1 MKKALLCLF
10 ILLISSTPKIF
21 SQHEESIET
30 ILEEVMAAAEK
41 YSESVEDFEAEIYM
55 RVYVQTVK
63 KNFLYRFTHLI
74 PKFVMH
80 DRHSN
85 EGVIEVISDLK
96 FIYPN
101 NFTAD
106 IKNLVGTFSQKNVSE
121 MLPSN
126 LLYLNVYSKMS
137 CNERFF
143 MPLNKASKKYYNYE
157 LKRTFRE
164 DGLTFCTIAY
174 TPIYES
180 PKLLKGTFVIER
192 DSWRVVQFV
201 AEGLDRASS
210 FTEIG
215 RAHV

>member
-30 ILEEVMAAAEK
+30 ILEEAMAAAEK

-74 PKFVMH
+74 PKYVMH

-106 IKNLVGTFSQKNVSE
+106 IKNLVGK
-121 MLPSN
+121 
-126 LLYLNVYSKMS
+126 
-137 CNERFF
+137 
-143 MPLNKASKKYYNYE
+143 
-157 LKRTFRE
+157 
-164 DGLTFCTIAY
+164 I
-174 TPIYES
+174 
-180 PKLLKGTFVIER
+180 
-192 DSWRVVQFV
+192 
-201 AEGLDRASS
+201 
-210 FTEIG
+210 
-215 RAHV
+215 